1 MVDLPHAVARSTPLD
16 RFAAAVRPVPAAE
29 LSVVQ
34 RATRLSL
41 RVDPGQLGSVGSA
54 FGTEIAAKA
63 GTFTASD
70 DRLALWLGPDEWLL
84 IANDEA
90 PSVVADRIT
99 EALGGTPH
107 AIVDVSE
114 RSVTLVLAGPM
125 AATVINAGC
134 PLDLSLDAFPVG
146 SGTRTVLAKSEILL
160 CRTAEDAFLIDVWRS
175 FSPYVWQYLDEA
187 RREFVS

>member
-1 MVDLPHAVARSTPLD
+1 MVDLLHPARSTPLD
-16 RFAAAVRPVPAAE
+16 RFAATVRPIPAAE
-29 LSVVQ
+29 LSVVP

-41 RVDPGQLGSVGSA
+41 RVDPGQLGSVESA
-54 FGTEIAAKA
+54 FGAGIAVKA
-63 GTFTASD
+63 GTFTQGD

-84 IANDEA
+84 IANEET
-90 PSVVADRIT
+90 PSVVADRIA
-99 EALGGTPH
+99 EALGTTPH

-114 RSVTLVLAGPM
+114 RSVTLVLSGPM

-160 CRTAEDAFLIDVWRS
+160 CRTDEDVFLIDVWRS
-175 FSPYVWQYLDEA
+175 FAPYVWQYLDEA